1 MAEGNVDVTVY
12 VAVPLT
18 GPDAVMQVY
27 MYTGMPFPV
36 KPGFFVNIESNFQY
50 IAISKGDRKFRA
62 MTLNNFLKCKRVGD
76 SYFCKD
82 GNVVRDVPN
91 YSKPP
96 KDTDPIE
103 GELCLIALFKEKYEH
118 ARKHCLITFQR
129 QTPQVKQVG
138 PSTFAIYEAKPHQE
152 DRACKEGPNQAPV
165 VHRVTIRPNTLVT
178 VPAGCIMVTSSF
190 TFSPVATSFIRDRKD
205 YLIDYDWPES
215 YKSIIGELD
224 THALARMQ
232 NETGGQIPMDKF
244 TLNTPINIL
253 RNVKNE
259 TITTR
264 KIYDY
269 GGISGM
275 AIGIIVAGACIA
287 FACYTCFTR
296 TPSERTLRQSH
307 PPAYEPP
314 APTTRNHPLITITS
328 PPRRNTAVRT
338 PSNTMVSDRG
348 LFEEIRR
355 TGRVREQQRILQQ
368 AGRNAEEQEHTPG
381 H

>member
-1 MAEGNVDVTVY
+1 
-12 VAVPLT
+12 
-18 GPDAVMQVY
+18 
-27 MYTGMPFPV
+27 
-36 KPGFFVNIESNFQY
+36 
-50 IAISKGDRKFRA
+50 
-62 MTLNNFLKCKRVGD
+62 MTLNDFLKCKRVGD

-103 GELCLIALFKEKYEH
+103 RELCLIALFKEKYKH

-138 PSTFAIYEAKPHQE
+138 PATFAIYEAEPHQA
-152 DRACKEGPNQAPV
+152 DRICKEGPNQAPV

-178 VPAGCIMVTSSF
+178 VPSGCVMVTSTF
-190 TFSPVATSFIRDRKD
+190 TFSPIATSFIRDRKD
-205 YLIDYDWPES
+205 YLIDYNWPES

-224 THALARMQ
+224 TYALARIQ
-232 NETGGQIPMDKF
+232 NNTGGQIPMDMF
-244 TLNTPINIL
+244 TLNTAINAL

-259 TITTR
+259 TINTR
-264 KIYDY
+264 QICDY

-275 AIGIIVAGACIA
+275 ALGILVAGECIA
-287 FACYTCFTR
+287 FACYTCLTR
-296 TPSERTLRQSH
+296 TPLERTLRRSH
-307 PPAYEPP
+307 PPTYEPP
-314 APTTRNHPLITITS
+314 TVRYIPGPATRNNTPITITL

-338 PSNTMVSDRG
+338 PNNTMVSDGG
-348 LFEEIRR
+348 LLEDIRR
-355 TGRVREQQRILQQ
+355 NGRIREQQRIPQQ
-368 AGRNAEEQEHTPG
+368 AGRDAEEQEHTPG